1 MNFRTY
7 NLGAMPRELK
17 TQKLITVM
25 KTPMPLAVQTKLA
38 GLVSILCFLMVH
50 TPIAFAEE
58 RPAQAVSVETIVSKL
73 VAANRQRAQDL
84 RGYRGKRL
92 YHLDYHGFLGTH
104 SAQLEVEFTYT
115 APDKKDFRVISESG
129 AKVLINRVLL
139 RLLDSE
145 KEAFQQQNRQRMDL
159 NPQNYKF
166 TFVGTEPGPRGNYYI
181 LSVEPHEKT
190 KFLYVGK
197 IWVDPTDFA
206 VTRMEGEP
214 AKNPSFWISRTKIEY
229 TWTKI
234 GEFWLPAHNQ
244 SITQVRLGGTAVL
257 TIDYTD
263 YHVTGSGP
271 NGAPRGG
278 DKSTLPDPSSVTPNQ
293 R

>member
-1 MNFRTY
+1 M
-7 NLGAMPRELK
+7 
-17 TQKLITVM
+17 
-25 KTPMPLAVQTKLA
+25 
-38 GLVSILCFLMVH
+38 
-50 TPIAFAEE
+50 AEE
-58 RPAQAVSVETIVSKL
+58 HPAQTPSVETIVSKL
-73 VAANRQRAQDL
+73 VAANQWRAQHL

-92 YHLDYHGFLGTH
+92 YHLDYRGFLGTH
-104 SAQLEVEFTYT
+104 SAQLEVEFTYA
-115 APDKKDFRVISESG
+115 APDKKDFKVISQSG

-166 TFVGTEPGPRGNYYI
+166 TFIGIEPTARGNSYV

-206 VTRMEGEP
+206 VTKMEGEP

-229 TWTKI
+229 TWAKI

-244 SITQVRLGGTAVL
+244 SITQVRLGGSAVL
-257 TIDYTD
+257 NIDYSD
-263 YHVTGSGP
+263 YQITGSGAS
-271 NGAPRGG
+271 GTPRGG
-278 DKSTLPDPSSVTPNQ
+278 DKSALPDPSSVTPNQ